1 MAEEMTATAG
11 GAVGGANATE
21 NSNRAGQ
28 EGTETQAQVQTQG
41 NGQESGGGQTAQET
55 FTQAD
60 VDCRIQQA
68 LETARG
74 KWEADVS
81 ERIQQERD
89 DAAKLAQMSE
99 KEKAEEMA
107 RRQKESF
114 DTQKA
119 EFERERSVFD
129 AQKQL
134 ADRRLPLD
142 FAELLAGKDT
152 EATKNNIDAFE
163 QAFNAAVQ
171 EAVVIQ
177 MKGSAPQV
185 GVMQQPETDP
195 FLQGFGS

>member
-1 MAEEMTATAG
+1 
-11 GAVGGANATE
+11 
-21 NSNRAGQ
+21 
-28 EGTETQAQVQTQG
+28 
-41 NGQESGGGQTAQET
+41 
-55 FTQAD
+55 
-60 VDCRIQQA
+60 
-68 LETARG
+68 
-74 KWEADVS
+74 
-81 ERIQQERD
+81 
-89 DAAKLAQMSE
+89 MSE

-185 GVMQQPETDP
+185 GAMQQPETDP